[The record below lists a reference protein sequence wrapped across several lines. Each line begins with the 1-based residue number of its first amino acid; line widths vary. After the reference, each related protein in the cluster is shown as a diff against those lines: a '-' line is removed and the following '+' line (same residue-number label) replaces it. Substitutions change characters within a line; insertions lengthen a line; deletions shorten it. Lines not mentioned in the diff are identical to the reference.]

1 MQYLESLDL
10 SDQGKAY
17 HIGAV
22 PGMTVCK
29 VHISD
34 SNCTGIKSQLHQP
47 CQHNLLCELFSL
59 YLAALA

>member
-47 CQHNLLCELFSL
+47 CQRG
-59 YLAALA
+59 